1 MVEACYLYML
11 KWKEQLQA
19 RFLGRSLSAGLTLD
33 EKLRFS
39 PRLILKKLKLIWN
52 PSKVSP
58 NSNTSSISFC
68 LLSLSQP
75 LPKCLVAFWHI
86 ANNLRLSW
94 IAHLVCLYI
103 SQRINLNLKYLFPS
117 IFYSRQLL
125 RTPIPKRELFWF
137 FLFLGLRSGVAWNF
151 WGELTVTLYHHQIL
165 IIHPFYRA
173 LFVHFLLIS

>member
-39 PRLILKKLKLIWN
+39 PRLILKKLKWIWN

-103 SQRINLNLKYLFPS
+103 SQRLNLNLKYLFPS
-117 IFYSRQLL
+117 IFYSCQLL

-137 FLFLGLRSGVAWNF
+137 FYSSDSEVELREI
-151 WGELTVTLYHHQIL
+151 WGELAVTLYHHQIL
-165 IIHPFYRA
+165 IIHAFYRA